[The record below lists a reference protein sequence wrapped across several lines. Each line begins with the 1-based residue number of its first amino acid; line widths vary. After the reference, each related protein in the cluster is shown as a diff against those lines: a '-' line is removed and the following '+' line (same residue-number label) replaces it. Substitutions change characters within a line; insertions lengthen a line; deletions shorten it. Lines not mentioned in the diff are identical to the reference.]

1 MCPAFRLINLDC
13 FQVREH
19 RRTREWRSG
28 RDSNPRYG
36 FAVYSLS
43 RRAPSTTRPPLPPH
57 PDGVHKPKESRWK
70 GAHVGKEALVGNL
83 AGPRPKPLCRLP
95 MRRFGNPPSAG
106 EMEAIA
112 RRALDSLP
120 EPFAGHLREVVLL
133 IEDFADD
140 ETLSAMG
147 IEEPFDLTG
156 IYEGIPITERSV
168 DHSGTLPDRIRLFR
182 RPILDEW
189 ADGDDTLEHL
199 VAHVLVH
206 EVGHHFG
213 LSDEDMHALEDA
225 VG

>member
-1 MCPAFRLINLDC
+1 M
-13 FQVREH
+13 
-19 RRTREWRSG
+19 
-28 RDSNPRYG
+28 PR
-36 FAVYSLS
+36 
-43 RRAPSTTRPPLPPH
+43 
-57 PDGVHKPKESRWK
+57 
-70 GAHVGKEALVGNL
+70 
-83 AGPRPKPLCRLP
+83 P
-95 MRRFGNPPSAG
+95 MRRFGIPPSAV

-120 EPFAGHLREVVLL
+120 EPFASHLRDVVLL
-133 IEDFADD
+133 VEDFAD
-140 ETLSAMG
+140 EPTLKAME

-168 DHSGTLPDRIRLFR
+168 EHSGTMPDRIRLFR

-189 ADGDDTLEHL
+189 ADGENTLERL

-225 VG
+225 VE